1 MKPLDLGYGVVLEEQ
16 AQKLIIALAILGL
29 VQILFGVASKL
40 ENHFSEGLKRLQIFR
55 KLQHTTT
62 CLMVLGVYKTGV
74 FNKHQLE
81 LPLLTPLGRGKM
93 FSPLSP
99 NKTFFNLFGFIKTGV
114 FKKDHSGPMENNNI
128 SMGGVQYLCYMAVF
142 VRIAHSSRHFSP
154 KINEAFLAVFERVFS
169 QEEVNGEP
177 PVAVF
182 TLWGLAAVI
191 GAFPPGVA
199 HLAILGLS
207 IGTSFA
213 ELAGQVAKRQ
223 LIFGLEGKSYVA
235 CIWNATATATSTMAF
250 LAFQVAV
257 AVLNGVISAI
267 ADIVVIGDMNGN
279 LTMPITAAFALGTI
293 AKVLPPCDSSM
304 KETSY

>member
-74 FNKHQLE
+74 FNKHQL
-81 LPLLTPLGRGKM
+81 
-93 FSPLSP
+93 
-99 NKTFFNLFGFIKTGV
+99 
-114 FKKDHSGPMENNNI
+114 
-128 SMGGVQYLCYMAVF
+128 VQYLCYMAVF

-223 LIFGLEGKSYVA
+223 LIFGLEGKSYVRFLY
-235 CIWNATATATSTMAF
+235 STRSAF
-250 LAFQVAV
+250 CTLSV
-257 AVLNGVISAI
+257 
-267 ADIVVIGDMNGN
+267 
-279 LTMPITAAFALGTI
+279 
-293 AKVLPPCDSSM
+293 DS
-304 KETSY
+304 